1 MRLYNTLTG
10 KVEEIKPS
18 DGIVRI
24 YLCGVTVYDYS
35 HIGHARTIIVF
46 DVIRRYLMHKGY
58 KVRFVQNFT
67 DVDDKII
74 KAAREKGVKPLELAE
89 YFIEQYFKDFDG
101 LYVLR
106 ADHYPRATE
115 HIEDMH
121 RIIKGLMDKGYA
133 YRTSRGVYFH
143 IAKDEDYGKLSKKPI
158 NELKAGA
165 RVEVDEEKLDPLDFA
180 LWKFSDDEPSW
191 DSPWGRGRPG
201 WHIECSAMSMKY
213 LGETFDIHG
222 GGEDLI
228 FPHHENEIAQ
238 SESLT
243 CKEFSRHWVHVSM
256 VNVKGEKMAKSL
268 KNIEPIHSA
277 LSRWGPNAIR
287 LYCLSAHYRKPLE
300 YDEMLLKQA
309 LAVWRDIENALYE
322 LEHAMHIPASDDGI
336 RVAGELNGIVNDS
349 YRIFM
354 ESMDDDLDT
363 PRAIAS
369 LLTPVKAINR
379 YAGEDMLD
387 SSITETVMQR
397 LNDMLFILGLK
408 RTEVSMEERAR
419 IEEMVKR
426 RSMLRAEKRYREA
439 DEIREMLRAEGIE
452 LVDHKDRT
460 VWKKLS

>member
-1 MRLYNTLTG
+1 MRLYNTMSRE
-10 KVEEIKPS
+10 VEEVRPS
-18 DGIVRI
+18 DGTVRI

-46 DVIRRYLMHKGY
+46 DVLRRYLIHRGY
-58 KVRFVQNFT
+58 NVKFVQNFT

-74 KAAREKGVKPLELAE
+74 RAAREKGVRPLELAE
-89 YFIEQYFKDFDG
+89 YFIEQYFNDFDR
-101 LYVLR
+101 LNVLR

-115 HIEDMH
+115 HIGDMH
-121 RIIKGLMDKGYA
+121 ALIKGLMDKGYA
-133 YRTSRGVYFH
+133 YTTSKGVYFS
-143 IAKDEDYGKLSKKPI
+143 IVRDADYGKLSKKPI
-158 NELKAGA
+158 DELKAGA

-180 LWKFSDDEPSW
+180 LWKFAEDEPSW

-213 LGETFDIHG
+213 LGETFEIHG

-243 CKEFSRHWVHVSM
+243 CKEFARHWVHVGM
-256 VNVKGEKMAKSL
+256 VNVRGEKMAKSL
-268 KNIEPIHSA
+268 KNIEPIRSA

-300 YDEMLLKQA
+300 YDESLLRQA
-309 LAVWRDIENALYE
+309 LAVWRDVENALFE
-322 LEHAMHIPASDDGI
+322 LEHAMQVPADEGS
-336 RVAGELNGIVNDS
+336 RVADELRAIVDDS
-349 YRIFM
+349 FSTFM

-369 LLTPVKAINR
+369 LLVPIRAVNR
-379 YAGEDMLD
+379 YAAEDMLD
-387 SSITETVMQR
+387 GSIAGAVMKR
-397 LNDMLFILGLK
+397 LNDMLFILGL
-408 RTEVSMEERAR
+408 RRADVSMEERAR
-419 IEEMVKR
+419 IEEMVRR

-439 DEIREMLRAEGIE
+439 DEIREMLRAEGVE
-452 LVDHKDRT
+452 LVDHRDRT
-460 VWKKLS
+460 VWKKLG